1 MTRSLSSTA
10 TYRQTLWSTYVSAW
24 RSNITLSGI
33 MAINVIINSLPHSK
47 NAKLAA
53 EINQPEWRCS
63 LNQRCTSPDA
73 DEQQPNTTT
82 VVLKSRLCAGLSSSS
97 KTSFWGCLST
107 HRQAKPLLQT
117 QKYAKSVI
125 ESCSRRRSQNKWTA
139 PHKPNKAWLNDP
151 VCSDLLFTRGG
162 EWTRSW
168 LSSLLLTR
176 WT

>member
-1 MTRSLSSTA
+1 MLTLPAICLTILHPCGPHTHSCRNA
-10 TYRQTLWSTYVSAW
+10 NFGRRQLLKSKQTFGW
-24 RSNITLSGI
+24 RSQIGVGWL
-33 MAINVIINSLPHSK
+33 LPI
-47 NAKLAA
+47 LY
-53 EINQPEWRCS
+53 